1 MAKEA
6 QGRRNEAGGVWV
18 GSRGRSL
25 ISLAGKG
32 AVSTQPSLLTHL
44 PTPLEAPSAAFLPP
58 TAMADPSFAV
68 GVVGNV
74 ISILVFASP
83 IGTFWR
89 VFKKKSTENFK
100 GLPYVI
106 TLLSTSLWTF
116 YGLLKPGGLLVV
128 TVNGTGSVLQAAYVT
143 LFLMYAPKD
152 VKVKTARL
160 VALLNVGFL
169 GAVILVTRLAIHGNM
184 RLLVVGSM
192 CSALTVGMYASAMAA
207 MRTVVKTKSVEYMPF
222 SLSFFLFLNGGIW
235 LVYAVLVRDHFI
247 GVPTAIG
254 FVLGSLQLTLYAMYY
269 RRQAPPPKGAAG
281 GQAGEEEEG
290 WSHIVRQL
298 EMGEYGNGD
307 AAAAAQQRHLNKG
320 RSLPKLSVPH
330 QQSLTKIARSVSLS
344 PNELH
349 SHCHQEPVDAKE

>member
-207 MRTVVKTKSVEYMPF
+207 M
-222 SLSFFLFLNGGIW
+222 
-235 LVYAVLVRDHFI
+235 
-247 GVPTAIG
+247 VPTAIG